1 MYPHAHT
8 RTQLAK
14 ERAAVEAEQRRKDAE
29 AAAIEAAKTP
39 EQRQAELEEAERFAM
54 EQREQG
60 LRLAEEKSRAA
71 EVGRVMCEQT
81 CAQTYSQEPALPM
94 LSYAYTRSRT
104 CLCVQQTHARE

>member
-1 MYPHAHT
+1 MYSHAHT

-39 EQRQAELEEAERFAM
+39 EQRQAELEEGERFAM

-60 LRLAEEKSRAA
+60 LRLAEEQSRAE

-81 CAQTYSQEPALPM
+81 HAQTYYQEPALPM
-94 LSYAYTRSRT
+94 LSYAYTRSHT
-104 CLCVQQTHARE
+104 CLCVQHTHARE